1 MDWIIK
7 ILGFIVIALIG
18 FSLVPLMAN
27 LLTLL
32 NIIDVEKIPDGFGNA
47 MITRATYIWLGSVG
61 LAIFSLFIVA
71 KWRYILKLAP
81 LYAPTIFIIIYA
93 FSQN

>member
-32 NIIDVEKIPDGFGNA
+32 NVIDVETIPEGFGNA
-47 MITRATYIWLGSVG
+47 MITRATYIWLGSVV
-61 LAIFSLFIVA
+61 LAFFSLFIAA
-71 KWRYILKLAP
+71 KWRYALKLAP

-93 FSQN
+93 LSQK